1 MENTEKKQPI
11 VQVKNLCKYFE
22 ISRKET
28 LKAVDD
34 LTFDIYKG
42 ETVSLVGES
51 GCGKSTTGRT
61 MIKLYNP
68 TSGNVYYDGKDIF
81 KYNHAEQKEF
91 CTDDFSEPVFITE
104 STYDC

>member
-1 MENTEKKQPI
+1 MKNTEKKQPL

-34 LTFDIYKG
+34 LTFDINKG

-51 GCGKSTTGRT
+51 GCG
-61 MIKLYNP
+61 
-68 TSGNVYYDGKDIF
+68 
-81 KYNHAEQKEF
+81 
-91 CTDDFSEPVFITE
+91 
-104 STYDC
+104 

>member
-1 MENTEKKQPI
+1 M
-11 VQVKNLCKYFE
+11 KNLCKYFE

-51 GCGKSTTGRT
+51 GCGKSTLALSLMGYYFAPLHYISGDIIVDGRKNFRNET
-61 MIKLYNP
+61 RRCPEKY
-68 TSGNVYYDGKDIF
+68 SG
-81 KYNHAEQKEF
+81 Q
-91 CTDDFSEPVFITE
+91 
-104 STYDC
+104 

>member
-1 MENTEKKQPI
+1 MENTEKKQPL

-61 MIKLYNP
+61 TVSYTHLESRKVLL
-68 TSGNVYYDGKDIF
+68 SS
-81 KYNHAEQKEF
+81 QKSQVLQ
-91 CTDDFSEPVFITE
+91 T
-104 STYDC
+104 